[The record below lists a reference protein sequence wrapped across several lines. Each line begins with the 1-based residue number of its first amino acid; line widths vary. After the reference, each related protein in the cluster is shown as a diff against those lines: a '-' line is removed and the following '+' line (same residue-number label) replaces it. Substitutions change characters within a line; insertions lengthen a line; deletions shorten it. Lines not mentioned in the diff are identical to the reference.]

1 MEWNGWGQPRQGGL
15 RWDKHKKWA
24 ARLNPVSTLYPIQ
37 PQPCTNSIIFPHF
50 APTSYPFLPLYLT
63 LLLFY
68 PCIIFEYHPH
78 IDLSVKVFMFA
89 SECEVS
95 VSKLLGFETS
105 RFWNFFHFLDGF
117 GFGIERIWY
126 RKKYQIRYCK
136 DFVSEKVSDSVSE
149 KFRIWFCLDFGFFG
163 WCFGFKTSWF

>member
-1 MEWNGWGQPRQGGL
+1 MSRSP
-15 RWDKHKKWA
+15 K
-24 ARLNPVSTLYPIQ
+24 
-37 PQPCTNSIIFPHF
+37 PCIYIV
-50 APTSYPFLPLYLT
+50 SYPTPTLHQLHYLSPLCTYQLSFSAIISNPPLVLPLHHIWIPPTYRSISQSV
-63 LLLFY
+63 Y
-68 PCIIFEYHPH
+68 VCIRVWGF
-78 IDLSVKVFMFA
+78 
-89 SECEVS
+89 
-95 VSKLLGFETS
+95 GFETS

-136 DFVSEKVSDSVSE
+136 DLVSEKVSDSVSE